1 MLDVQ
6 LLMLPCRHSLRLG
19 DVDLVRLPMP
29 NRSKPKQVGR
39 QGGGRVSPTIASA
52 PLTAARVAVASRA
65 TAMTVLNLLIVVL
78 RIADCFFV
86 Q

>member
-39 QGGGRVSPTIASA
+39 QGGRPGLSDDRLRSPHSGQG
-52 PLTAARVAVASRA
+52 S
-65 TAMTVLNLLIVVL
+65 
-78 RIADCFFV
+78 CGE
-86 Q
+86 